1 MISHLQLCNC
11 SLKIS
16 NINLGRASQARQEVF
31 APLGQSQQS
40 LIKLLQL
47 LQLRLQQLK
56 SEGEVEDSV
65 DEEYEITV
73 SIQTQQTT
81 LEEEEADKKNAWI
94 H

>member
-1 MISHLQLCNC
+1 M
-11 SLKIS
+11 
-16 NINLGRASQARQEVF
+16 
-31 APLGQSQQS
+31 GQSQQS

-81 LEEEEADKKNAWI
+81 LEEEEADKKMLESIN
-94 H
+94 